1 MDIYA
6 LGLSLY
12 EALTGKTAY
21 PPLPPGM
28 DAFRVLCER
37 AKKHVSPTF
46 DSPVVTERP
55 ALLSLLKDMTNIDLE
70 KRIKDASE
78 VERRIGEILLGCPAI
93 SYDNMIYEPQM
104 ISVVQTEF
112 IKDKLNAIKEA
123 QKMRRRVAASCFVM
137 LLIAVLAALVFSWIV
152 WIA

>member
-1 MDIYA
+1 M
-6 LGLSLY
+6 
-12 EALTGKTAY
+12 
-21 PPLPPGM
+21 
-28 DAFRVLCER
+28 
-37 AKKHVSPTF
+37 
-46 DSPVVTERP
+46 
-55 ALLSLLKDMTNIDLE
+55 LSLLKDMTNIDLE

-93 SYDNMIYEPQM
+93 SYDNMIYESQT

-112 IKDKLNAIKEA
+112 IKDKLKAIKEA